1 MSTLTWNPQGGFSVT
16 ERNYA
21 KIYGNT
27 RKLSFMAREKAY
39 GLSKK
44 APSRIKKKIGRQA
57 LRKKKHVSSQ
67 QSVVRCKLQVAG
79 RKLQVAC
86 CPGQVIGS
94 SSHLRLFKALYWLL
108 LTDY

>member
-1 MSTLTWNPQGGFSVT
+1 
-16 ERNYA
+16 
-21 KIYGNT
+21 
-27 RKLSFMAREKAY
+27 MAREKAY

-67 QSVVRCKLQVAG
+67 QSVVRCKLQVA
-79 RKLQVAC
+79 C

-94 SSHLRLFKALYWLL
+94 SSDPFLYIVSSLCSVSAVHLAPCAFYLVLL
-108 LTDY
+108 SSRDHRDQIDLRVVRDQGRFEMRF

>member
-1 MSTLTWNPQGGFSVT
+1 
-16 ERNYA
+16 
-21 KIYGNT
+21 
-27 RKLSFMAREKAY
+27 MAREKAY

-67 QSVVRCKLQVAG
+67 QSVVRCKLQVA
-79 RKLQVAC
+79 C
-86 CPGQVIGS
+86 SPGQVIGS
-94 SSHLRLFKALYWLL
+94 SSDLRLFKALYWLL